1 VLNVRAFPDARPSAI
16 EALHH
21 PWLEAATTEQGNSST
36 GGVSSPAVARTSPNE
51 QQQNADRCAG
61 DRGSSSSS
69 SIRDDGLVQRLQRYG
84 TYSRYASVKTKTCCP
99 HATWEIVSKCFAG
112 LLGASFSASALTPG
126 GLKPYPTSAPLVIL
140 SRKRQTYAFLLALN
154 INKMKCFSTY
164 RRVTNAIY
172 ERPI

>member
-1 VLNVRAFPDARPSAI
+1 MLNVRAFPDARPSAI

-51 QQQNADRCAG
+51 QQQNADRCAS

-69 SIRDDGLVQRLQRYG
+69 SSSICDDGLVQRLQRYG

-112 LLGASFSASALTPG
+112 LLGASFSASALTPRG
-126 GLKPYPTSAPLVIL
+126 INLAPLVIS
-140 SRKRQTYAFLLALN
+140 SRNRQMYAFLLALN
-154 INKMKCFSTY
+154 INEMKCFSTY